1 VRRFLFTLLVLLIAG
16 CGGSESSDLSATTTG
31 QTPLKTTGTILV
43 RHTLARA
50 VAAEVTHYRFAGLD
64 AEGKV
69 TFGPTDH
76 PKAAE
81 VKLEVPLSTRMLNIE
96 YLNGEKKVGSF
107 QAEVTPTVTPSYIV
121 EDPGWAR
128 GKNIQISP
136 VSFRFL
142 PNAFG
147 QLRTYGSTGIPVSP
161 IYAAY
166 FPLLLEQDGSFQA
179 TSLAAGGAV
188 LAAFDNEKTLAT
200 GLLIRESDVRD
211 LSLPDHVKATVG
223 TTLTTLVPNVTTNTG
238 SEPIFG
244 GTWSSSDPAVATID
258 RAGNVTALSKGATTV
273 SVTINGR
280 TATTRVDVVDPYV
293 LGIRIIP
300 GDETLPDSINDPNYG
315 YVDFSAEAVFSD
327 LHSEDVTDQTQFSS
341 PPDSRLQRLF
351 TFNRFYATEPGAAE
365 VTAQWRSFSTTTT
378 VWIPY

>member
-1 VRRFLFTLLVLLIAG
+1 
-16 CGGSESSDLSATTTG
+16 
-31 QTPLKTTGTILV
+31 
-43 RHTLARA
+43 
-50 VAAEVTHYRFAGLD
+50 
-64 AEGKV
+64 
-69 TFGPTDH
+69 
-76 PKAAE
+76 
-81 VKLEVPLSTRMLNIE
+81 
-96 YLNGEKKVGSF
+96 
-107 QAEVTPTVTPSYIV
+107 
-121 EDPGWAR
+121 
-128 GKNIQISP
+128 
-136 VSFRFL
+136 
-142 PNAFG
+142 
-147 QLRTYGSTGIPVSP
+147 
-161 IYAAY
+161 
-166 FPLLLEQDGSFQA
+166 
-179 TSLAAGGAV
+179 
-188 LAAFDNEKTLAT
+188 
-200 GLLIRESDVRD
+200 
-211 LSLPDHVKATVG
+211 
-223 TTLTTLVPNVTTNTG
+223 
-238 SEPIFG
+238 
-244 GTWSSSDPAVATID
+244 VATID